1 MRTKI
6 MNFEEFTGSE
16 INEGWKEAL
25 LAGAILLSTTGKG
38 ASKTIDVTKQD
49 ADTTLSSKKI
59 GTSVDGIIG
68 EWTSK
73 FKFPG
78 SFREIEKVIGKTV
91 KDTTVN
97 TGIEGND
104 LLMKKFSRIGAE
116 DMKAWN
122 AFVEWMKT
130 KGYSGNP
137 QMNHKKFSETVL
149 GEYRADNPDF
159 WVKDSND
166 VKIVQRVI
174 KAYRADHIVK
184 WKNTILD
191 SKGRMIGLK
200 DETVGPGYT
209 RTPDDKLI
217 AWSPQAEAMFMP
229 WAR

>member
-1 MRTKI
+1 

-38 ASKTIDVTKQD
+38 ASKTIDVTKND

-73 FKFPG
+73 FIFPG
-78 SFREIEKVIGKTV
+78 SSFREIEKVIGKTV

-97 TGIEGND
+97 TGIEGNN

-122 AFVEWMKT
+122 DFVEWMKT

-137 QMNHKKFSETVL
+137 QMNHRKFSETVL
-149 GEYRADNPDF
+149 AEYTADNPDF

-174 KAYRADHIVK
+174 KAYRADIIAK
-184 WKNTILD
+184 WKNTIID
-191 SKGRMIGLK
+191 DKGRMIGLK
-200 DETVGPGYT
+200 DKTIGEGYVKIN
-209 RTPDDKLI
+209 DKCIL
-217 AWSPQAEAMFMP
+217 WSPQAEAMFMA